1 MKQTFDIQFSV
12 GQRWARAFISCCAIA
27 FTLRAIAIMLCA
39 IAIMLCAIAITLR
52 TITIKL
58 RAIAITLR
66 VIAIMLCA
74 IPITLRAIALI
85 KKNESLT
92 CYAHAQV
99 GGILFHLSLYTLH
112 IAWRS
117 NHI

>member
-27 FTLRAIAIMLCA
+27 ITLRAIAIMLCA
-39 IAIMLCAIAITLR
+39 M
-52 TITIKL
+52 
-58 RAIAITLR
+58 
-66 VIAIMLCA
+66 
-74 IPITLRAIALI
+74 PITLRAIALI

>member
-12 GQRWARAFISCCAIA
+12 GQKWARAFISCCAIA
-27 FTLRAIAIMLCA
+27 ITLLA

-52 TITIKL
+52 TIAITL
-58 RAIAITLR
+58 HAIAITLR

>member
-1 MKQTFDIQFSV
+1 MKQTFDTQFSV
-12 GQRWARAFISCCAIA
+12 VQKWARAFISCCAITI
-27 FTLRAIAIMLCA
+27 TLRA

-52 TITIKL
+52 TIAITHY
-58 RAIAITLR
+58 AIAITLR